1 MNSNIPTII
10 IPINVCFYY
19 NLPLNKSADSCKNF
33 ENYSRLSN
41 IWRSSVIE
49 VNEFLLSQSANKNIF
64 FLDMV
69 KYFENTVGKEDKYI
83 DFGHLSKLGAK
94 IYATKIKKFLKEED
108 LIKY

>member
-1 MNSNIPTII
+1 M
-10 IPINVCFYY
+10 
-19 NLPLNKSADSCKNF
+19 
-33 ENYSRLSN
+33 
-41 IWRSSVIE
+41 WRSSVIE
-49 VNEFLLSQSANKNIF
+49 VNEFLLSQSANKNI

-94 IYATKIKKFLKEED
+94 IYATKIKKFLKED

>member
-1 MNSNIPTII
+1 
-10 IPINVCFYY
+10 
-19 NLPLNKSADSCKNF
+19 
-33 ENYSRLSN
+33 
-41 IWRSSVIE
+41 
-49 VNEFLLSQSANKNIF
+49 
-64 FLDMV
+64 MV